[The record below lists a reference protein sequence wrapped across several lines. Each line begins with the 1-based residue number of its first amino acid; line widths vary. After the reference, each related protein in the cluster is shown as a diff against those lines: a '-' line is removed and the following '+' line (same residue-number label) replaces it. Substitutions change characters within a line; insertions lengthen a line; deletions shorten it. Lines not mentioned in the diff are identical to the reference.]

1 VKAFCCFP
9 QLLFRC
15 FSADFVC
22 PAFPARAI
30 FESRLT
36 SFREIRPS
44 VTVSFPACVTSTDEP
59 PLSNGQETRV
69 KNIFVGNLD
78 FNASEEAVR
87 SLFERHGQV
96 NSARIMTDR
105 ETGRSRGFAFVE
117 MENEGE
123 ADQAIAALNGYTLD
137 GRALNVNEARPKP
150 DRGFGGGGGG
160 GGGGRGFGGGGGRPG
175 GGGGRRPG
183 GGGGG
188 GGGGSRRE
196 PRW

>member
-1 VKAFCCFP
+1 M
-9 QLLFRC
+9 
-15 FSADFVC
+15 
-22 PAFPARAI
+22 
-30 FESRLT
+30 
-36 SFREIRPS
+36 
-44 VTVSFPACVTSTDEP
+44 
-59 PLSNGQETRV
+59 

-78 FNASEEAVR
+78 FNATEESVR
-87 SLFERHGQV
+87 SLFERYGAV

-105 ETGRSRGFAFVE
+105 DTGRSRGFAFVE
-117 MENEGE
+117 MEHETE
-123 ADQAIAALNGYTLD
+123 ADQAISALNGYMMD

-160 GGGGRGFGGGGGRPG
+160 GGRFGGGGGRPGG

-188 GGGGSRRE
+188 GGRRE